1 MGRRVVEVRAGV
13 TGQARL
19 FRVSRRER
27 RRNLCATCLG
37 HRRLC
42 GKPVCPILA
51 KAQSAVQLED
61 ALADPRI
68 FGASPPAA
76 FVGSWGYP
84 KVLAGPLVPPVAGIN
99 SAIMDQPGLWLDR
112 SFDEIL
118 RYRFA
123 LVRGKHTL
131 DVHAAQDPPRILRT
145 VQEVVMAARAT
156 DTEMTLK
163 DRARLAVTFTARA
176 APTGPS
182 GVVERVVLGEN
193 PSVPKRVDT
202 VVADVDLPAHQGMF
216 ELFTAGIPERQ
227 ITRMLAVGLLGTG
240 KRRRLVPTEWS
251 ITAVDDILGKLLRDR
266 VRRHPWI
273 NEYAV
278 FGHHALGNNVQILM
292 LPSAWMFE
300 AFEAWLTSAQPVVE
314 RDFELTRGRN
324 GYATE
329 LAGAYY
335 AARLPVLEHLTRV
348 QRQAAVLVFMEVYPE
363 WIPLGVWRFRELCRE
378 ALNRGASRHATLRE
392 ACATLSR
399 RLRLP
404 FATWVRRSRVLPT
417 YTSQTRITVF
427 LTPPHRADRH
437 AAPST
442 TL

>member
-1 MGRRVVEVRAGV
+1 VR
-13 TGQARL
+13 L
-19 FRVSRRER
+19 E
-27 RRNLCATCLG
+27 
-37 HRRLC
+37 
-42 GKPVCPILA
+42 
-51 KAQSAVQLED
+51 SALS
-61 ALADPRI
+61 DPRI

-84 KVLAGPLVPPVAGIN
+84 KVLAGPLVPPVAGIDT
-99 SAIMDQPGLWLDR
+99 AIMDQPGLWLDR

-123 LVRGKHTL
+123 LVRGKHAI
-131 DVHAAQDPPRILRT
+131 DVHAARDPPRYLRT
-145 VQEVVMAARAT
+145 VQEVVMAERAT

-163 DRARLAVTFTARA
+163 GRARLAVTFTARA

-193 PSVPKRVDT
+193 PSVPRKVDA
-202 VVADVDLPAHQGMF
+202 VVADGDLTARQGVF

-240 KRRRLVPTEWS
+240 KLRRLVPTEWS
-251 ITAVDDILGKLLRDR
+251 ITAVDDIVGKALRDG
-266 VRRHPWI
+266 VRNHPWI

-278 FGHHALGNNVQILM
+278 FGYRALGNNAQILM
-292 LPSAWMFE
+292 LPSSWMFE
-300 AFEAWLTSAQPVVE
+300 AFEAWVTSARPVVE
-314 RDFELTRGRN
+314 RDFELARGRTT
-324 GYATE
+324 YASE

-348 QRQAAVLVFMEVYPE
+348 RRQAAVLVFMEVYPE

-378 ALNRGASRHATLRE
+378 ALNRGATRYATLRE
-392 ACATLSR
+392 ACAALNR

-404 FATWVRRSRVLPT
+404 LATWLRRSRVLPA
-417 YTSQTRITVF
+417 YTSQTRITEF
-427 LTPPHRADRH
+427 LTP
-437 AAPST
+437 AAPRGPPRAVNNALSQDDARRGSD
-442 TL
+442 